1 MKTVVETSM
10 IHPSLSLAIIDQST
24 INWHHS
30 TMNGL
35 ILAEVPAEQDVI
47 LQIRQGWDNFVE
59 SGQIWALIIGFFIG
73 YLLRSLT
80 AY

>member
-1 MKTVVETSM
+1 MKTVVESSI

-24 INWHHS
+24 INWHNS
-30 TMNGL
+30 TINTV
-35 ILAEVPAEQDVI
+35 ILAEVPADQDVI
-47 LQIRQGWDNFVE
+47 LQMRKGWDNFVE

>member
-1 MKTVVETSM
+1 MKTIFETS
-10 IHPSLSLAIIDQST
+10 IIYPSLSLAIINQNS
-24 INWHHS
+24 IHWGN
-30 TMNGL
+30 TMTDTL
-35 ILAEVPAEQDVI
+35 ILAEVPADQDV
-47 LQIRQGWDNFVE
+47 LFQMRKGWDNFVD

>member
-1 MKTVVETSM
+1 MKTVVETST
-10 IHPSLSLAIIDQST
+10 IPPSLSLAMINQNSVNWDNT
-24 INWHHS
+24 ITN
-30 TMNGL
+30 TV
-35 ILAEVPAEQDVI
+35 ILAEIPADQDVI
-47 LQIRQGWDNFVE
+47 LQIRKGWDNFVD